1 MGDQIQHQLA
11 QLVNLF
17 QEERAANLA
26 RHEATNARLDALT
39 HDLVNSKVDS
49 DSTEHISQNRG
60 WKGKNRVAGGSGS
73 ETGGSFIIP
82 RHTKLDFPRFNG
94 QEDPLGWL
102 NRCEHFFRHQQT
114 LEEEKVGLASFHLE
128 GNAQLWFLQL
138 ETDLPQLS
146 WDDFKRHCNLRFGP
160 PIRSQKLGELA
171 KLRQIG
177 SVADYQETFEQ
188 LILRAGTLTQSQKIE
203 LYISGLTD
211 YIAIEVELH
220 NPPDLAT
227 AMSLSRL
234 YERKEQPICSQLLDA
249 CKSKT
254 TDFSPQQHVR
264 FVKKLTRSEM
274 EERRL
279 KGLCFNCDEPF
290 TRGHQCKKLF
300 WIDFINDEEEL
311 LSTLSA

>member
-17 QEERAANLA
+17 QEERASNLA

-39 HDLVNSKVDS
+39 QDLVNYKVDS
-49 DSTEHISQNRG
+49 DSTEHISQNHG
-60 WKGKNRVAGGSGS
+60 WKSKNRVAGGLGS

-114 LEEEKVGLASFHLE
+114 MEEEKVGLASFHLE
-128 GNAQLWFLQL
+128 GNTHLWFLQL
-138 ETDLPQLS
+138 ETTLLQLS
-146 WDDFKRHCNLRFGP
+146 WDDFKHHCNLHFGP
-160 PIRSQKLGELA
+160 PIRSQKLG

-188 LILRAGTLTQSQKIE
+188 LILRAGTLTQSQKIK

-211 YIAIEVELH
+211 YIAIKVELH
-220 NPPDLAT
+220 NPLYLAT
-227 AMSLSRL
+227 TMSLSRL
-234 YERKEQPICSQLLDA
+234 YEHKKQLICSQLLDA

-264 FVKKLTRSEM
+264 FVKKLTRSKI

-300 WIDFINDEEEL
+300 WIDFVNDEEEL
-311 LSTLSA
+311 ISTLSA

>member
-49 DSTEHISQNRG
+49 ESTEHISQNRG

-73 ETGGSFIIP
+73 ETGGSFTIP

-102 NRCEHFFRHQQT
+102 NGCEHFFRHQQT

-177 SVADYQETFEQ
+177 SVADYQKTF
-188 LILRAGTLTQSQKIE
+188 
-203 LYISGLTD
+203 
-211 YIAIEVELH
+211 
-220 NPPDLAT
+220 
-227 AMSLSRL
+227 
-234 YERKEQPICSQLLDA
+234 
-249 CKSKT
+249 
-254 TDFSPQQHVR
+254 
-264 FVKKLTRSEM
+264 
-274 EERRL
+274 
-279 KGLCFNCDEPF
+279 
-290 TRGHQCKKLF
+290 
-300 WIDFINDEEEL
+300 
-311 LSTLSA
+311 